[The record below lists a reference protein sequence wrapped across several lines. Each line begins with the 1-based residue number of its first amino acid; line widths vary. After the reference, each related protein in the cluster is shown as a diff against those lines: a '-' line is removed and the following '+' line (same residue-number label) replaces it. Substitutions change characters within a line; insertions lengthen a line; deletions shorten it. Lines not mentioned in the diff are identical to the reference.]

1 MATRL
6 IVTKND
12 LADIGVDPDDVS
24 GDVGDGR
31 VRVAIDN
38 FGLTTNNITYALF
51 GDAMGYWS
59 YFPVGDGSG
68 CVPVWGFGN
77 VVESNSD
84 DVPAGTRLFGYF
96 PMADELILEPSGV
109 DDCAFTDAS
118 AHRAGLHPWYNRYYR
133 CALDPVWAAD
143 DEDMQAVMWALFM
156 TGWALAEQLAA
167 SVASVVV
174 SSASSK
180 TALSLAWS
188 LRHHDVPTTAVGVTS
203 AGNRSFVEQAEI
215 YDRVT
220 TYDELDLDRVDGPV
234 AYVDAAG
241 SPGVSEQI
249 HIALG
254 DRLVDSVMLGATHQ
268 GAGAATGDAVGPT
281 PRLFFI
287 PDVAEERA
295 AAEGRNGYHASFA
308 VAFNEFV
315 PWLRPQLAIEH
326 GVGVDAVVE
335 AYCALLTGNDGP
347 QAARVLSW

>member
-6 IVTKND
+6 IVPKND
-12 LADIGVDPDDVS
+12 LTKIAADRVDAPVEL
-24 GDVGDGR
+24 GDGQL
-31 VRVAIDN
+31 RVAIDR

-51 GDAMGYWS
+51 GNAMGYWS
-59 YFPVGDGSG
+59 YFPVGEGSG
-68 CVPVWGFGN
+68 CVPVWGFGD
-77 VVESNSD
+77 VVESAHD
-84 DVPAGTRLFGYF
+84 DLPAGTRLFGYF
-96 PMADELILEPSGV
+96 PMA
-109 DDCAFTDAS
+109 TDLVIEATAVNALALADGS
-118 AHRAGLHPWYNRYYR
+118 PHRVGLHPWYNRYYR
-133 CALDPVWAAD
+133 CSADPVWSAD

-167 SVASVVV
+167 SVRSVVV

-188 LRHHDVPTTAVGVTS
+188 LRHSDAPITAVGVTS
-203 AGNRSFVEQAEI
+203 VGNRSFVEWSDV
-215 YDRVT
+215 YDHVT
-220 TYDELDLDRVDGPV
+220 TYDELDLDGVDGPA

-241 SPGVSEQI
+241 SPNVSERI
-249 HIALG
+249 HFALG

-295 AAEGRNGYHASFA
+295 AAEGPDAYHAAFA
-308 VAFNEFV
+308 AAWGQFT
-315 PWLRPQLAIEH
+315 PWLRPRLAIEH
-326 GVGVDAVVE
+326 GVGVDAIIE
-335 AYCALLTGNDGP
+335 AYRSLLAGNDGP